1 MSHLADRPFA
11 TALGGLLLASMIV
24 TLADIGLTAD
34 ALATLVPDWLLTLL
48 SITYGVGGLLIIDG
62 IMFGHGNSEA
72 AGCALVS
79 SGLLVRFI
87 ALISVLGLH
96 PATVA
101 TGVFYLVFGWACV
114 ERIRQIVKG
123 ERIIHVEKEYK
134 ITWEEE
140 PDVGDGDS

>member
-34 ALATLVPDWLLTLL
+34 ALSTLVPDWLLTLL
-48 SITYGVGGLLIIDG
+48 SVTYGIGGILIIDG
-62 IMFGHGNSEA
+62 VMFRRGNSEA
-72 AGCALVS
+72 AGCALVA

-87 ALISVLGLH
+87 ALITVLGFH

-101 TGVFYLVFGWACV
+101 TGVFYLMFGWACI
-114 ERIRQIVKG
+114 ERIRQILRG
-123 ERIIHVEKEYK
+123 ESIMHIEKEYK
-134 ITWEEE
+134 VTWEDE
-140 PDVGDGDS
+140 PDAGD